1 MRILLGPILFIM
13 EGAPE
18 NVRAGVILTAVLVLV
33 IGLCSWKRWWLG
45 AIAAAAS
52 WLFLGFLANTANC

>member
-18 NVRAGVILTAVLVLV
+18 NVRAGVILTAVLVLA
-33 IGLCSWKRWWLG
+33 IALCLWKRWWLAVIG
-45 AIAAAAS
+45 AAVS
-52 WLFLGFLANTANC
+52 WLFLGFIANAANC